1 MVATIFAL
9 KSAAAA
15 ASYYENDDYYS
26 EKGDAPS
33 EWFGKGAAQQ
43 GLSGDV
49 DRAAFVQA
57 LDGITADGEQ
67 LGTMREGELQH
78 RAGWDMT
85 FSAPKSV
92 SIMAEVAGDRRL
104 IAAHDTAVRAALS
117 YVEEHGAAT
126 RIRTGGKVGTVE
138 TGSLTAAVFRHDTS
152 RELDPQLH
160 SHGVI
165 LNMTKSA
172 DGAWRSLESREMYR
186 LYMNAGAVYRQSLAS
201 EAARLGYG
209 IEQGKNSLFELKG
222 VSKELIDAF
231 STRSKQIQQG
241 LEERGKTR
249 ETATAQ
255 EKGVIALDTRE
266 RKKDVDRGQLV
277 DAWRS
282 KAASLGF
289 GENER
294 LAAVATAENKAS
306 RGSNILEV
314 GKAGAIANA
323 AVASAARSL
332 SERQSVIS
340 AAQLT
345 AHAGDFALGK
355 ISPSDIQSAI
365 SGAMRRGD
373 LEARRYKDNRG
384 VSSKGYT
391 TREAIATERRLLA
404 NEGRGRSAVS
414 PALARADAARVVGR
428 AMLKGRD
435 SGYSWT
441 VSQQAATKGLLQA
454 SNRVVGIQGYAGTA
468 KTTTVLATYADTMRR
483 GGYTVRSFAPTANA
497 SCLLGDAIGAGI
509 DSPQSRTVAALVHNG
524 DNIVA
529 EARRG
534 APEAWIID
542 EASMVSAKDMS
553 KLLELSE
560 RANARVVLVGDV
572 KQLGSVEA
580 GRAFGQL
587 QDAGMQVWKLDEI
600 VRQSNVKTREA
611 VLATIS
617 GDGRRALEALDQGGG
632 KVVENADTDSRIK
645 QMARDFVMLGQ
656 DARYKT
662 LVLDPSR
669 EGRDK
674 LTDSIRNELVQA
686 GALGRESLSVTTLE
700 ARGLTREEARFAR
713 NYEVGDAVTF
723 RRDYDRQ
730 GVSKELGY
738 TISSIDADRNKV
750 TLVDK
755 DGRKI
760 DWNLDKWGRGQV
772 QSYAQREK
780 EFRAGDK
787 LQFTQNDRER
797 GFNNGQ
803 VVQVINVDLEKKTLF
818 IRDDKGQ
825 LSTIGTTNTADQHV
839 RHGWVST
846 IYSAQGATAQKAMV
860 HLESYRANTVD
871 AKSAYVALSRAKDKA
886 MLYTDDRN
894 ALSQAISQ
902 RSGEK
907 QSAQSRNKAPEKSV
921 IQRMSDW
928 VAKLGEALTGKQSVV
943 AEKAQTKERG
953 SALALG

>member
-9 KSAAAA
+9 KSASAA

-26 EKGDAPS
+26 EGGDAPS
-33 EWFGKGAAQQ
+33 EWFGNGAAQQ

-57 LDGITADGEQ
+57 LDGVTADGQQ

-104 IAAHDTAVRAALS
+104 IVAHDEAVRAALS

-126 RIRTGGKVGTVE
+126 RIRTGGKVDTVG
-138 TGSLTAAVFRHDTS
+138 TGSLTAAVFHHDTS

-165 LNMTKSA
+165 LNMTKGA

-186 LYMNAGAVYRQSLAS
+186 LYMQAGAIYRQHLAA
-201 EAARLGYG
+201 EAKRLGYG
-209 IEQGKNSLFELKG
+209 IDQGKDSLFELKG
-222 VSKELIDAF
+222 VSKDLITAF
-231 STRSKQIQQG
+231 STRSNQIQKG

-249 ETATAQ
+249 DTATAQ

-266 RKKDVDRGQLV
+266 RKKNVDRSQLV
-277 DAWRS
+277 QSWRDR
-282 KAASLGF
+282 ASALGF
-289 GENER
+289 GEKDR
-294 LAAVATAENKAS
+294 MAAVATAERKTS
-306 RGSNILEV
+306 KGRTVLET
-314 GKAGAIANA
+314 GKAEAIANA
-323 AVASAARSL
+323 AVESAARSL

-355 ISPSDIQSAI
+355 ISPAHVKAAI
-365 SGAMRRGD
+365 SAAMRRGD
-373 LEARRYKDNRG
+373 LEARRHTDSRG
-384 VSSKGYT
+384 VSSKGFT

-404 NEGRGRSAVS
+404 NEGRGRNMVS
-414 PALARADAARVVGR
+414 PALSQPDARRVVARAVY
-428 AMLKGRD
+428 KGRD
-435 SGYSWT
+435 SGFAWT
-441 VSQQAATKGLLQA
+441 ISQMAATKGMLHS

-468 KTTTVLATYADTMRR
+468 KTTTVLTTYADAMRR
-483 GGYTVRSFAPTANA
+483 IGYTVRSFAPTANA
-497 SCLLGDAIGAGI
+497 ASLLGDAINTANGG
-509 DSPQSRTVAALVHNG
+509 PTSRTVASLVHNG
-524 DNIVA
+524 ENIVS

-534 APEAWIID
+534 APEAWIVD
-542 EASMVSAKDMS
+542 EASMVSAKDMAR
-553 KLLELSE
+553 LLELSE
-560 RANARVVLVGDV
+560 RANARLVLVGDV

-611 VLATIS
+611 VLATIA
-617 GDGRRALEALDQGGG
+617 GDGQRALKALDQGGG
-632 KVVENADTDSRIK
+632 RVIEKADTDLRIK
-645 QMARDFVMLGQ
+645 QMASDFAALKQ
-656 DARYKT
+656 DDRYST

-669 EGRDK
+669 DGRDK
-674 LTDSIRNELVQA
+674 LTNAIRNALFSE
-686 GALGRESLSVTTLE
+686 GALGRESLKMTTLD
-700 ARGLTREEARFAR
+700 ARGLTREEARYAR

-730 GVSKELGY
+730 GVRKGEGY
-738 TISSIDADRNKV
+738 TINSIDADRNKI
-750 TLVDK
+750 TLADR

-760 DWNLDKWGRGQV
+760 EWNLDRWGRGQS
-772 QSYAQREK
+772 QSYARIEK

-803 VVQVINVDLEKKTLF
+803 VVQIINVDLEQKSLF

-825 LSTIGTTNTADQHV
+825 LSTIGTSNAAEQHV

-846 IYSAQGATAQKAMV
+846 IYSAQGSTAQKVMV
-860 HLESYRANTVD
+860 HLESFRANTVD

-886 MLYTDDRN
+886 MLYTDDRK
-894 ALSQAISQ
+894 ALSKAISQ

-907 QSAQSRNKAPEKSV
+907 QSALDRDKAPDGTMME
-921 IQRMSDW
+921 RMSAW
-928 VAKLGEALTGKQSVV
+928 VAKLGEALTGKSG
-943 AEKAQTKERG
+943 ASTDKAKANERS
-953 SALALG
+953 SAFSLG

>member
-33 EWFGKGAAQQ
+33 EWFGKGAAEQ
-43 GLSGDV
+43 GLNGEV

-57 LDGITADGEQ
+57 LDGMTADGKQ
-67 LGTMREGELQH
+67 LGTKREGELQH

-104 IAAHDTAVRAALS
+104 FGAHDKAVLAALS

-126 RIRTGGKVGTVE
+126 RIRTGGKVDTVG

-160 SHGVI
+160 SHAVI
-165 LNMTKSA
+165 LNMTKGS
-172 DGAWRSLESREMYR
+172 DGNWRSLESRELYR

-201 EAARLGYG
+201 EAVRLGYSVD
-209 IEQGKNSLFELKG
+209 QGKNSLFELKG

-241 LEERGKTR
+241 LEDRGKTR
-249 ETATAQ
+249 DTATAQ

-266 RKKDVDRGQLV
+266 RKKDVDRSQLV
-277 DAWRS
+277 ETWRS
-282 KAASLGF
+282 KAAGLGF
-289 GENER
+289 GEKER
-294 LAAVATAENKAS
+294 SAALATAERKTS
-306 RGSNILEV
+306 KGSNILAV
-314 GKAGAIANA
+314 GKAAAIAHA
-323 AVASAARSL
+323 AVESAARSL

-340 AAQLT
+340 AAQLAT
-345 AHAGDFALGK
+345 HAGDFALGK
-355 ISPSDIQSAI
+355 ISPSDVKEAI
-365 SGAMRRGD
+365 SAAMRRGD
-373 LEARRYKDNRG
+373 LETRRYKDNRG
-384 VSSKGYT
+384 VFSKGFT
-391 TREAIATERRLLA
+391 TRQAIATERRLLA
-404 NEGRGRSAVS
+404 IEGRGRGEAS
-414 PALARADAARVVGR
+414 PALSRADATRVVAR
-428 AMLKGRD
+428 AILKGRD
-435 SGYSWT
+435 SGFSWT
-441 VSQQAATKGLLQA
+441 VSQQAATKGLFQA
-454 SNRVVGIQGYAGTA
+454 TNRVVGIQGYAGTA

-483 GGYTVRSFAPTANA
+483 SGYTVRSFAPTANA
-497 SCLLGDAIGAGI
+497 ASLLGDAIGAGNGG
-509 DSPQSRTVAALVHNG
+509 PQSKTVASLVQNG
-524 DNIVA
+524 ENVVA
-529 EARRG
+529 EARQG
-534 APEAWIID
+534 SPEVWIVD
-542 EASMVSAKDMS
+542 EASMVSAKDMAR
-553 KLLELSE
+553 LLELSE
-560 RANARVVLVGDV
+560 RATARLVLVGDV

-587 QDAGMQVWKLDEI
+587 QEAGMQVWKLDEI
-600 VRQSNVKTREA
+600 VRQSNLKTREA

-632 KVVENADTDSRIK
+632 KVVENGDTDSRIR
-645 QMARDFVMLGQ
+645 QMARDFAMLGQ
-656 DARYKT
+656 DDRYRT

-674 LTDSIRNELVQA
+674 LTDAIRSELVQA
-686 GALGRESLSVTTLE
+686 GTLGRESLSVTTLE

-723 RRDYDRQ
+723 RRNYDRRGIIQ
-730 GVSKELGY
+730 GQGY
-738 TISSIDADRNKV
+738 TIDAIDADRNKIM
-750 TLVDK
+750 LSDR

-760 DWNLDKWGRGQV
+760 EWRLDKWGRGQA
-772 QSYAQREK
+772 QSYAQIEK

-803 VVQVINVDLEKKTLF
+803 VVQIINVDLEKKTLF
-818 IRDDKGQ
+818 IRDGKGQ
-825 LSTIGTTNTADQHV
+825 LNTIGTTNTADQHV

-871 AKSAYVALSRAKDKA
+871 AKSAYVALSRAKEKA
-886 MLYTDDRN
+886 MLYTDDRK
-894 ALSQAISQ
+894 ALSQAISE

-907 QSAQSRNKAPEKSV
+907 QSAHRSTKAPEKTMME
-921 IQRMSDW
+921 RMSDW
-928 VAKLGEALTGKQSVV
+928 VAKLGEALTGKTG
-943 AEKAQTKERG
+943 AATAKARSNERS
-953 SALALG
+953 SALSIA